1 MKQYLPHKIE
11 PKWQKVWLEA
21 KAYKADDESIK
32 PKSYVLI
39 EFPYPSGERLHV
51 GHARSY
57 CAFDAVARLR
67 RMKGMNVLY
76 PIGWDA
82 FGLPA
87 ENYAIKTGI
96 HPSITT
102 AQNIQNSKNQLITW
116 GISFDW
122 DREINTSDPDYYKWT
137 QWIFLQ
143 LYKHDLA
150 YRDEISVN
158 WCPSCR
164 SNLANEEVVNGRCE
178 RCGCETVRRMQKQ
191 WLLRIT
197 RYAEKLLE
205 GLKTVDYR
213 YDIKMQQVNWIGRK
227 EGVNIS
233 YKIKDSDEGVTCFTT
248 RPDTN
253 FGATFVVLSPEHSLV
268 FKITTKAALSAIKQ
282 YIVDVVKKS
291 ELERISETK
300 EKTGI
305 FTGAYAINPLNG
317 YEMPVYVSD
326 FVLASVGTGALVG
339 VPAHDRRDFEFA
351 TNFNLPIKVVVE
363 ATRDFKDS
371 FYEGE
376 GVAINSGFLDGMP
389 TSQAMEAVT
398 KHMEAKGFGERAI
411 SYHLRDW
418 VFSRQHYWGEPIPII
433 HCEKCGEVA
442 VDEKDLPI
450 ELPHVE
456 KYEPTSTGESPLAGM
471 TGWVNV
477 PCPKCGGRAKRET
490 DTMPNWAGSS
500 WYFLRYIDPK
510 NDKVFA
516 DKKLMAKWLPV
527 DWYNGGMEHTTLHLL
542 YSRFWHR
549 FLYDC
554 GFVPTP
560 EPYAKRTSHG
570 VVLGPDGRRMSKSKG
585 NVINPDDVLEAYGAD
600 TFRMYM
606 MFIGPFEQNVTW
618 SNESIQGVRRFLN
631 RAWTLSTEVVASGR
645 KTSGRKVLSAAHR
658 LVKKIEEDLEAL
670 KFNTAISVYME
681 TLNAFFADRDAVGTD
696 AIELFAAC
704 LFPCAPHLA
713 EEIGE
718 VLGNRKRLY
727 ESKWPVYDENMLKDA
742 LATIVVQVNGKVRG
756 TVEVCTERA
765 GDEIFVKNEAVS
777 ALNMREKYNISD
789 DTRTIFLPGK
799 LINFIG

>member
-1 MKQYLPHKIE
+1 
-11 PKWQKVWLEA
+11 
-21 KAYKADDESIK
+21 
-32 PKSYVLI
+32 
-39 EFPYPSGERLHV
+39 
-51 GHARSY
+51 
-57 CAFDAVARLR
+57 
-67 RMKGMNVLY
+67 
-76 PIGWDA
+76 
-82 FGLPA
+82 
-87 ENYAIKTGI
+87 
-96 HPSITT
+96 
-102 AQNIQNSKNQLITW
+102 
-116 GISFDW
+116 
-122 DREINTSDPDYYKWT
+122 
-137 QWIFLQ
+137 
-143 LYKHDLA
+143 
-150 YRDEISVN
+150 
-158 WCPSCR
+158 
-164 SNLANEEVVNGRCE
+164 
-178 RCGCETVRRMQKQ
+178 
-191 WLLRIT
+191 
-197 RYAEKLLE
+197 
-205 GLKTVDYR
+205 
-213 YDIKMQQVNWIGRK
+213 
-227 EGVNIS
+227 
-233 YKIKDSDEGVTCFTT
+233 
-248 RPDTN
+248 
-253 FGATFVVLSPEHSLV
+253 
-268 FKITTKAALSAIKQ
+268 
-282 YIVDVVKKS
+282 
-291 ELERISETK
+291 
-300 EKTGI
+300 
-305 FTGAYAINPLNG
+305 
-317 YEMPVYVSD
+317 
-326 FVLASVGTGALVG
+326 
-339 VPAHDRRDFEFA
+339 
-351 TNFNLPIKVVVE
+351 
-363 ATRDFKDS
+363 
-371 FYEGE
+371 
-376 GVAINSGFLDGMP
+376 
-389 TSQAMEAVT
+389 
-398 KHMEAKGFGERAI
+398 
-411 SYHLRDW
+411 
-418 VFSRQHYWGEPIPII
+418 
-433 HCEKCGEVA
+433 
-442 VDEKDLPI
+442 
-450 ELPHVE
+450 
-456 KYEPTSTGESPLAGM
+456 
-471 TGWVNV
+471 
-477 PCPKCGGRAKRET
+477 
-490 DTMPNWAGSS
+490 MPNWAGSS